1 LTDEDSSKDTAKEVR
16 QGLGAIL
23 ERIADFFDIFDL
35 SFFVSGATTFA
46 ALGFWA
52 SRTGLAIPASMP
64 SWLQVTTFVISSY
77 VFGLVCFAVARWP
90 NRYFRWGRT
99 EGGERDRLL
108 AILRGH
114 GLLEVPTIASYL
126 SRADVGGESRLYV
139 RLWADVRQ
147 SAALAPSYSLLR
159 RYWVMSATYDGLM
172 VAIGVWV
179 AVIGCLMFGLGGA
192 ERVDPR
198 LGSIAILALL
208 VSAWACWREATRNLD
223 NQIDELVATVAEKKQ
238 VEPRH

>member
-1 LTDEDSSKDTAKEVR
+1 MTDENSGTDTAKEVR

-35 SFFVSGATTFA
+35 SFFVSGATTLA

-52 SRTGLAIPASMP
+52 SRTGGPPIPASMP
-64 SWLQVTTFVISSY
+64 GWLQVTIFVISSY
-77 VFGLVCFAVARWP
+77 VFGLLCFAVARWP

-99 EGGERDRLL
+99 EGRERDRLL
-108 AILRGH
+108 AILKGH

-126 SRADVGGESRLYV
+126 NRADGESRLYV

-179 AVIGCLMFGLGGA
+179 AVIGCLIFGFGGA
-192 ERVDPR
+192 QRVDPT

-238 VEPRH
+238 LEALH